1 VLRFLFRTPYITDAV
16 VFIAGLLLVLAF
28 APFYLFP
35 LAIVSPA
42 LLFLAWVQSTP
53 GRAAWRG
60 FLFGAGLFGGGVSW
74 VYVSLHT
81 FGNMSMPLAIFTVL
95 LFVSLLSLYLA
106 VLGWFQGRFFH
117 GPAWLRVI
125 VVMPALWILVEWWRG
140 WFLSGFPWLNLGY
153 SQSPSIAFNLA
164 PWIGVYGVGYA
175 TAIMAGLLAW
185 VLLNPKR
192 YWVKAL
198 SAGAVLVLVVFLT
211 GLADW
216 TQPNGKPIKVAL
228 IQGNVSLA
236 KKWDPDYLP
245 YILQRYLALSR
256 ESGQPRLIVWPEAAI
271 PTYLNRLDP
280 GFIAQMRKEAKSA
293 NSTYIIGAIEQEQK
307 GKQFKLYNSA
317 VLIGQD
323 SGTYRKR
330 HLVPFGE
337 FVPLRFLFN
346 WLVQSVNIPMSDFS
360 VGGNNQPQL
369 TIAGQKIGISI
380 CYEDAFGEEVLRSLP
395 AANLL
400 VNISEDAWF
409 GKSLA
414 SPQRLQMAQMRA
426 REAGRMMVRAANT
439 GITAVIDHTGKVVA
453 RSPQFQQ
460 QILLATVQPRT
471 GATPYARLGNWPLI
485 SALTFLLVGVFW
497 RRRR

>member
-1 VLRFLFRTPYITDAV
+1 M
-16 VFIAGLLLVLAF
+16 FIAGLLLVLAF

-60 FLFGAGLFGGGVSW
+60 FLFGCGLFGGGVSW
-74 VYVSLHT
+74 VFVSIHT

-95 LFVSLLSLYLA
+95 LFILFLSLYLA

-117 GPAWLRVI
+117 GPAWLRVV

-185 VLLNPKR
+185 VLTNPKR
-192 YWVKAL
+192 VWAKAL
-198 SAGAVLVLVVFLT
+198 SAGAVLLLGIFFT

-216 TQPNGKPIKVAL
+216 TQPNGKPLKVAL

-236 KKWDPDYLP
+236 KKWDPGFRP
-245 YILQRYLALSR
+245 YILQRYLTLS
-256 ESGQPRLIVWPEAAI
+256 ESGRTADIVIWPEAAI
-271 PTYLNRLDP
+271 PIYLNQLDP
-280 GFIAQMRKEAKSA
+280 TFIARLQQETKAYH
-293 NSTYIIGAIEQEQK
+293 NTYIFGVIEQERN
-307 GKQFKLYNSA
+307 GKHYRYYNSA

-323 SGTYRKR
+323 QGVYRKR

-346 WLVQSVNIPMSDFS
+346 WLVQSVNIPMTDFS
-360 VGGNNQPQL
+360 VGDNNQPLL
-369 TIAGQKIGISI
+369 TVDGQKIGISI

-414 SPQRLQMAQMRA
+414 SSQRLQMAQMRA
-426 REAGRMMVRAANT
+426 RETGRMMVRAANT
-439 GITAVIDHTGKVVA
+439 GITAVIDHYGKVVA

-460 QILLATVQPRT
+460 HVLLATVQPRT

-485 SALTFLLVGVFW
+485 SALTLLLVGLFW